1 MQDQE
6 KMIIFAV
13 ENTGR
18 KYTMSISAGTK
29 INQLLANTAPSG
41 LMFSEWMKRNGYS
54 SQLQK
59 RYRDTGWLTTLCK
72 GVMFRSGTRL
82 NAFDALASYN
92 FQMGR
97 QLRLGAVSAL
107 EYSGFN
113 HYVPMGKPLLMVAL
127 PAGEKMPMWMKSDA
141 YDMTFRTFSS
151 TAFAEVE
158 VTKNDTKNGTLYVSS
173 PELAFLECLA
183 LAPKQYSYMDLYYIM
198 EQLTTLRSEIVQ
210 RLLENTS
217 NYRVKRMF
225 LYMAEKAGHYW
236 FEELDTSKIDI
247 GTGKLQLVK
256 DGVLNKK
263 YSITVPKEL
272 NDYEG

>member
-1 MQDQE
+1 
-6 KMIIFAV
+6 
-13 ENTGR
+13 
-18 KYTMSISAGTK
+18 MSVSAGTK
-29 INQLLANTAPSG
+29 INQLLANTSPSG
-41 LMFSEWMKRNGYS
+41 LMFSEWMKRKGYS

-59 RYRDTGWLTTLCK
+59 RYRDTGWLTTL
-72 GVMFRSGTRL
+72 
-82 NAFDALASYN
+82 
-92 FQMGR
+92 
-97 QLRLGAVSAL
+97 
-107 EYSGFN
+107 FN

-158 VTKNDTKNGTLYVSS
+158 VTRHDTKNGTLYVSS

-198 EQLTTLRSEIVQ
+198 EQLTTLRSEVVQ

-217 NYRVKRMF
+217 NHRVKRMF

-236 FEELDTSKIDI
+236 FEELDTSKIDM

-256 DGVLNKK
+256 DGILNKK
-263 YSITVPKEL
+263 YSITVSKEL

>member
-1 MQDQE
+1 
-6 KMIIFAV
+6 MITFAV
-13 ENTGR
+13 EYTER

-97 QLRLGAVSAL
+97 QLRIGAVSAL

-127 PAGEKMPMWMKSDA
+127 PAGEKMPMWMKSDV

-151 TAFAEVE
+151 TAIAEVE
-158 VTKNDTKNGTLYVSS
+158 VTRHDTKNGTLYVSS

-198 EQLTTLRSEIVQ
+198 EQLTTLRSEVVQ

>member
-1 MQDQE
+1 
-6 KMIIFAV
+6 MITFAV
-13 ENTGR
+13 ENSER
-18 KYTMSISAGTK
+18 KYTMSISVGTK
-29 INQLLANTAPSG
+29 INQLLANTSPFG
-41 LMFSEWMKRNGYS
+41 LIFSEWMKRNGYS

-72 GVMFRSGTRL
+72 GVMFRSGNRL

-92 FQMGR
+92 YQMGR
-97 QLRLGAVSAL
+97 QLRIGAVSAL

-113 HYVPMGKPLLMVAL
+113 HYVPMGKPSLMVAL
-127 PAGEKMPMWMKSDA
+127 PVGEKMPMWMKSDA
-141 YDMTFRTFSS
+141 FDMTFRTFSS
-151 TAFAEVE
+151 TPFADVE
-158 VTKNDTKNGTLYVSS
+158 VTRHDAKNGTLYVSS

-198 EQLTTLRSEIVQ
+198 EQLATLRSEVVQ

-217 NYRVKRMF
+217 NYRVNRMF

-236 FEELDTSKIDI
+236 FEELDTSKIDM

-272 NDYEG
+272 DDYEG

>member
-1 MQDQE
+1 
-6 KMIIFAV
+6 MIIFAV

-59 RYRDTGWLTTLCK
+59 RY
-72 GVMFRSGTRL
+72 
-82 NAFDALASYN
+82 
-92 FQMGR
+92 
-97 QLRLGAVSAL
+97 L